1 MTKRGATSVSETA
14 WILSA
19 GFALLLLVGVPF
31 AIALML
37 TTAAALLA
45 ADIEP
50 VLLAQTLIA
59 GTQSFSLL
67 AIPFFMLAGEIMS
80 AGGLSQRLIKVADVL
95 VRHLSGGMGHVTVVS
110 ACIFAAISGSAPAT
124 TAAIGS
130 IMIPAMVARGYD
142 KGFATALAVSAGV
155 LGPLIP
161 PSIAGVIW
169 GVIAEQSIA
178 RLFMAGVGPGLL
190 LVAGLLGITWV
201 HARQHDIPREP
212 RASLEEVRKALG
224 DGIWALAAPVLVLGG
239 IYGGA
244 FTPTEAA
251 IVSCIY
257 SMLVGVF
264 IEKRLRLREMPEI
277 ILRAMRITAMVMFI
291 IAASAGFG
299 WLVAQEQLA
308 LKLATWLSESISE
321 RWMML
326 LMVNVFLFLI
336 CAVMDEIAVMVILGP
351 LLIVL
356 ATKFGVDPIHFGAI
370 IVTNVA
376 IGMAAPPIGYC
387 LFVGMAISGLSL
399 VAVARAIWPMVLLML
414 GVLMLTTF
422 VPEFALW
429 LPGLVYH

>member
-422 VPEFALW
+422 IPEFALW

>member
-1 MTKRGATSVSETA
+1 MSDTA

-19 GFALLLLVGVPF
+19 GFAVLLVIGVPF
-31 AIALML
+31 AVALFI
-37 TTAAALLA
+37 TTATVLLV

-50 VLLAQTLIA
+50 VLLAQTMIA

-80 AGGLSQRLIKVADVL
+80 AGGLSQRLIKMADVL
-95 VRHLSGGMGHVTVVS
+95 VRHLPGGMGHVTVVS
-110 ACIFAAISGSAPAT
+110 ACIFAAISGSAAAT

-130 IMIPAMVARGYD
+130 IMIPAMVERGYD

-161 PSIAGVIW
+161 PSIAAVLW

-190 LVAGLLGITWV
+190 LAAGLLVLTWF
-201 HARQHDIPREP
+201 HAKRHDIRREP
-212 RASLEEVRKALG
+212 RATASEVRTAFRE
-224 DGIWALAAPVLVLGG
+224 GIWALAAPLVVLGG
-239 IYGGA
+239 IYSGA

-251 IVSCIY
+251 IVSCVY
-257 SMLVGVF
+257 SVLVGVF
-264 IEKRLRLREMPEI
+264 IEKRMRFTDLPDS

-291 IAASAGFG
+291 VAASAGFG
-299 WLVAQEQLA
+299 WLVAQEQFA
-308 LKLATWLSESISE
+308 LKLAAWLSKGITE
-321 RWMML
+321 RWVML
-326 LMVNVFLFLI
+326 LAVNLFLFVI
-336 CAVMDEIAVMVILGP
+336 CSVMDEIAVMVILGP
-351 LLIVL
+351 LLIAL
-356 ATKFGVDPIHFGAI
+356 STKFGVDPIHFGSI

-399 VAVARAIWPMVLLML
+399 TAVSRAIWPMVVLMMA
-414 GVLMLTTF
+414 VLMLITY
-422 VPEFALW
+422 VPAFALW
-429 LPGLVYH
+429 LPSLLYR